1 VRAGSDK
8 RERALRCGGALER
21 GDGAALEP
29 LAQLGEAHGGV
40 GADTCIQERAFGQA
54 ASKGQGRPLH
64 KLLTQKQAEASV
76 L

>member
-1 VRAGSDK
+1 MR
-8 RERALRCGGALER
+8 GGALER

-40 GADTCIQERAFGQA
+40 GADTCIEEVLQVLGQA